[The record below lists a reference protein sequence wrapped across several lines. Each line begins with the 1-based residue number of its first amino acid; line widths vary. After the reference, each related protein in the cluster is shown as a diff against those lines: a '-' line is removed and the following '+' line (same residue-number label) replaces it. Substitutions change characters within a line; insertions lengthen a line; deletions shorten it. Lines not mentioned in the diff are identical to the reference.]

1 MRSMLRLA
9 VYTQCGL
16 WGRLLVIFEV
26 LPCCAAHIGIRG
38 GLAAKLQYAPQ
49 MFLVVRHSRTAEATH
64 EVLFCL
70 RTQTEKRRECAVAVC
85 SGLVLGRGTKQQVV
99 TPLKVSSPKR
109 RDGTAG
115 D

>member
-1 MRSMLRLA
+1 M
-9 VYTQCGL
+9 
-16 WGRLLVIFEV
+16 IFEV

-85 SGLVLGRGTKQQVV
+85 SGLVFGPWNQAAGSHSAEGVLPQASRRHSRGLV
-99 TPLKVSSPKR
+99 R
-109 RDGTAG
+109 
-115 D
+115 